1 MRRGGTR
8 VSRAEKSEA
17 IRRALL
23 EAAVTVVGRFGYAGA
38 SIARI
43 TMSAEVAQGTA
54 VDRAHADPA
63 VARLLAQRAEQGL
76 PGHHLTAQ
84 ERDSLGRVLLGRR
97 PSLRLFTGGGDE

>member
-1 MRRGGTR
+1 M
-8 VSRAEKSEA
+8 SR
-17 IRRALL
+17 
-23 EAAVTVVGRFGYAGA
+23 
-38 SIARI
+38 
-43 TMSAEVAQGTA
+43 
-54 VDRAHADPA
+54 RAHADPA